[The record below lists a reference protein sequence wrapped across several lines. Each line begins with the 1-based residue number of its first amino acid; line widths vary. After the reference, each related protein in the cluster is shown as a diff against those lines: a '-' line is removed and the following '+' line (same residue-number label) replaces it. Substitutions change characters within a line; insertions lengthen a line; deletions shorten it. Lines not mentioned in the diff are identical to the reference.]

1 MDNIKSIVVGG
12 IITLIVGGGS
22 YTFSQ
27 VDFAKNFA
35 GDTGLTQE
43 QAEEY
48 INSVSE
54 EELVSWS
61 EVGSSYIEEGEML
74 IDSVKE
80 IDCLNYE
87 YEWESAALSCE
98 KGKIQ
103 LEKVGKDSKL
113 LGQMY
118 IRLDSDSATEKDMS
132 EVIRLIDQYNS
143 DYNFEIIGW
152 MMDSSEIEEEKKTNL
167 YNKALLKTAL
177 ESI

>member
-12 IITLIVGGGS
+12 IITLIIGGGA

-35 GDTGLTQE
+35 SDTGLTQE

-48 INSVSE
+48 INSVTE
-54 EELVSWS
+54 DDLASWK
-61 EVGSSYIEEGEML
+61 EVGSSYIEEGQVI
-74 IDSVKE
+74 IDSANE

-87 YEWESAALSCE
+87 YEWESATLPCV
-98 KGKIQ
+98 KGKMQ

-118 IRLDSDSATEKDMS
+118 IKLDSDSATEKDIS

-143 DYNFEIIGW
+143 DYNFEIISY
-152 MMDSSEIEEEKKTNL
+152 MIDLPEIDEIKKTNL